1 MDPATSLWHVS
12 VDDLLL
18 ILLDSSQSLFV
29 VCIFHGK
36 LFLFGQVCH
45 PFVSFFYLEAVD
57 PFVLLTILFSLGGTI

>member
-1 MDPATSLWHVS
+1 MANVS

-18 ILLDSSQSLFV
+18 FLLDSSKLLFV
-29 VCIFHGK
+29 VCIFHCE

-57 PFVLLTILFSLGGTI
+57 PLMLFTILLSLSGTI